1 MKKVHLLLLVVF
13 IAPLIVTSCKSK
25 EDKAEEL
32 VKNEL
37 SKTLY
42 DFESYEPIETKV
54 SEAYQTA
61 YNDTTCFRMAMGI
74 AYILDKVSKAFDE
87 AKDARE
93 HADIWGPPTY
103 YSSSYSDSQY
113 RKYLDKANKK
123 SEEALKGYELFK
135 TMGAALEDSIKIL
148 DNKKMIGW
156 EIKHRFRC
164 KTKGGQNAI
173 ADYRYIVDPDFKTV
187 YFCEDTDDKDYK
199 QAREVI
205 EAALKGELTNLDND

>member
-1 MKKVHLLLLVVF
+1 MKKAHLLLL
-13 IAPLIVTSCKSK
+13 ILIIPLIFSACKSK
-25 EDKAEEL
+25 EDKAAEL

-42 DFESYEPIETKV
+42 DYESYEPIETKV

-61 YNDTTCFRMAMGI
+61 YNDTTCYRMAMGI
-74 AYILDKVSKAFDE
+74 AYVMDKCSKALDE
-87 AKDARE
+87 SKDAQE
-93 HADIWGPPTY
+93 HAEIWGPPTY

-113 RKYLDKANKK
+113 RKYRDKANEKR
-123 SEEALKGYELFK
+123 EEALRGYELFK
-135 TMGAALEDSIKIL
+135 TMGSALEDSIKVL
-148 DNKKMIGW
+148 DNKKVIGW

-164 KTKGGQNAI
+164 KTKGGQNTI
-173 ADYRYIVDPDFKTV
+173 ADYRYVVDPDFKKV
-187 YFCEDTDDKDYK
+187 YFCEDTDDNDYK

>member
-1 MKKVHLLLLVVF
+1 MRKTHLILLFL
-13 IAPLIVTSCKSK
+13 ALPLFFSSCKSK
-25 EDKAEEL
+25 EDKAAEL

-54 SEAYQTA
+54 LEAYETA
-61 YNDTTCFRMAMGI
+61 YNDTTCFRQALAI
-74 AYILDKVSKAFDE
+74 SYIMEKTSKAFEE
-87 AKDARE
+87 AKDAKERAE
-93 HADIWGPPTY
+93 IWGPPTY

-113 RKYLDKANKK
+113 RKYLDEAKEKA
-123 SEEALKGYELFK
+123 EEGLKGYELLK
-135 TMGAALEDSIKIL
+135 TMGSALEDSIKVL
-148 DNKKMIGW
+148 DDKKMIGW

-164 KTKGGQNAI
+164 KTKGGQNTI
-173 ADYRYIVDPDFKTV
+173 ADYRYVVDPDFKTV
-187 YFCEDTDDKDYK
+187 YFYEDTDDNEYK

>member
-1 MKKVHLLLLVVF
+1 MF
-13 IAPLIVTSCKSK
+13 TACKSK
-25 EDKAEEL
+25 EDKATEL

-61 YNDTTCFRMAMGI
+61 YNDTTCYSMAIGI
-74 AYILDKVSKAFDE
+74 AYVMDKCSKALDE
-87 AKDARE
+87 SKDAQE
-93 HADIWGPPTY
+93 HAEIWGPPTY

-113 RKYLDKANKK
+113 RKYLDKANEKR
-123 SEEALKGYELFK
+123 EEALRGYELFK
-135 TMGAALEDSIKIL
+135 TMGSALEDSIKYL
-148 DNKKMIGW
+148 DNKKVIGW

-164 KTKGGQNAI
+164 KTKGGQNTI
-173 ADYRYIVDPDFKTV
+173 ADYRYVVDPDFEIV
-187 YFCEDTDDKDYK
+187 YFCEDTDDNDYK

-205 EAALKGELTNLDND
+205 EAALKGELTSIDND

>member
-1 MKKVHLLLLVVF
+1 M
-13 IAPLIVTSCKSK
+13 IPLIITSCKSK
-25 EDKAEEL
+25 EDKAADL

-74 AYILDKVSKAFDE
+74 VYVMDKTSKAFDE

-93 HADIWGPPTY
+93 HAEIWGPPTY

-113 RKYLDKANKK
+113 RKYRDKAQEKTD
-123 SEEALKGYELFK
+123 EALRGYDLFK
-135 TMGAALEDSIKIL
+135 TMSAALEDSIKTL
-148 DNKKMIGW
+148 DNKKLIGW

-164 KTKGGQNAI
+164 KTKGGQNTI
-173 ADYRYIVDPDFKTV
+173 ADYRYVVDPDFKVV
-187 YFCEDTDDKDYK
+187 YFCEDSDDDDYK
-199 QAREVI
+199 HANEII
-205 EAALKGELTNLDND
+205 EAALKGELSSVANN

>member
-1 MKKVHLLLLVVF
+1 M
-13 IAPLIVTSCKSK
+13 IPLIITSCKSK
-25 EDKAEEL
+25 EDKAADL

-74 AYILDKVSKAFDE
+74 VYVMDKTSEAFDE

-93 HADIWGPPTY
+93 HAEIWGPPTY

-113 RKYLDKANKK
+113 RKYRDKAQEKTD
-123 SEEALKGYELFK
+123 EALRGYDLFK
-135 TMGAALEDSIKIL
+135 TMSTALEDSIKTL
-148 DNKKMIGW
+148 DNKKLIGW

-164 KTKGGQNAI
+164 KTKGGQNTI
-173 ADYRYIVDPDFKTV
+173 ADYRYVVDPDFKVV
-187 YFCEDTDDKDYK
+187 YFCEDSDDGDYK
-199 QAREVI
+199 HANEII
-205 EAALKGELTNLDND
+205 EAALKGELSSVANN